1 MKSMMNSTA
10 TPPTTILPL
19 TTSGF
24 GVAFWLCL
32 LATFQRREWRCF
44 YGKE

>member
-1 MKSMMNSTA
+1 MKAMLNCAA
-10 TPPTTILPL
+10 TQRTTILPL

-24 GVAFWLCL
+24 GMTFWLCL
-32 LATFQRREWRCF
+32 LPAYQRREWHCF